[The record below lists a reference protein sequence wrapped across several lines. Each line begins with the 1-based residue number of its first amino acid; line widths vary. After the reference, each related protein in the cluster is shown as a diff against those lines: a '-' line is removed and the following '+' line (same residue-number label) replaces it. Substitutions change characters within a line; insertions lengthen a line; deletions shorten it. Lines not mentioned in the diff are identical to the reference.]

1 MGAIKTG
8 SQSRSSSLVRTVL
21 SPPAPASPGERS
33 MPYIVDG
40 NNVMAQ
46 TVGWHRDKAAARRL
60 LIHDLV
66 RFVTVKKVKLKV
78 VFDGAPDEEF
88 PEGRKFKGVHILY
101 ARPGSDADSRIKEL
115 VKKASYKRDLV
126 AVTSD
131 RALASFV
138 QHQGARVM
146 SSGEFRRLLEECLKQ
161 VGSMDKSGQG
171 DRVDI
176 EEWLEF
182 FKQPGG

>member
-1 MGAIKTG
+1 
-8 SQSRSSSLVRTVL
+8 
-21 SPPAPASPGERS
+21 
-33 MPYIVDG
+33 MPYVVDG

-46 TVGWHRDKAAARRL
+46 TVGWHRDLAAARRG

-66 RFVTVKKVKLKV
+66 RFVAVQRVKLMV

-88 PEGRKFKGVHILY
+88 PDGRKYKGVQILY

-115 VKKASYKRDLV
+115 ASKASYKRDLV
-126 AVTSD
+126 VVSSD

-138 QHQGARVM
+138 RGQGARVV
-146 SSGEFRRLLEECLKQ
+146 SSGRFKSLLEDCDKLAT
-161 VGSMDKSGQG
+161 SMEKSGQG
-171 DRVDI
+171 DRVDV

-182 FKQPGG
+182 FKKPGI